1 MDLLLTSNLQ
11 NLLDENKKP
20 LALKC
25 YKQLM
30 FQRYYITR
38 NTNTSFVDT
47 AQMTPTEREYI
58 IKFIVDEN
66 KKTRETLEN
75 SKHKKD

>member
-1 MDLLLTSNLQ
+1 
-11 NLLDENKKP
+11 
-20 LALKC
+20 
-25 YKQLM
+25 M